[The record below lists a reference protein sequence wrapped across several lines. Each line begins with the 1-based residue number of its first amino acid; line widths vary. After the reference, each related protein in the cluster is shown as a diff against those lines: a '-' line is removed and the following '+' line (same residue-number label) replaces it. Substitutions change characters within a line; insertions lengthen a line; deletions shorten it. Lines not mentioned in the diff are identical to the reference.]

1 MTVYALYLENVL
13 SLCFCSSCILYCS
26 CINIHHV
33 FCAQSMLHTVLK
45 ENESYFLDH
54 LFFFLDHFFMSFVRI
69 TTENSENLKHEHGV
83 ICFLSC
89 WYYGGSCFY
98 WCMCHMF
105 FMAHAAEVKDE
116 RFFSTILHAFPLS
129 CPNHTTSC
137 ELMSTP
143 TEPAEWCSHH
153 PELLFSLRSLP
164 GWTDHMRHTWRL
176 MLNTGA
182 KWPFHQSL
190 MQSLTSGEWSSKV
203 YELLQSQ
210 SILACWQWA
219 LECEGFCLLFK
230 LPWKM
235 K

>member
-137 ELMSTP
+137 ELMRSWVHPPSQLSDVHITQNFYSASGHCL
-143 TEPAEWCSHH
+143 AELTTCGTHGGWCSTLE
-153 PELLFSLRSLP
+153 P
-164 GWTDHMRHTWRL
+164 
-176 MLNTGA
+176 
-182 KWPFHQSL
+182 
-190 MQSLTSGEWSSKV
+190 SGHFIK
-203 YELLQSQ
+203 
-210 SILACWQWA
+210 A
-219 LECEGFCLLFK
+219 
-230 LPWKM
+230 
-235 K
+235 